1 MEENLYY
8 LLYDGN
14 FPELSYLE
22 SEYLLKGIEPT
33 IELEPYLAL
42 NETRII
48 GLKFPYLKTIKIFQ
62 RYTRFVS
69 LTKEIGLFYFS
80 VNYDKKG
87 NFFKILSE
95 INSKIDSNYL
105 NFKIDQNTTFKVEMI
120 KRGIINNLFNSE
132 NRQKLIYSVADNLIS
147 KFKLKT
153 NLTNEYITITIILT
167 PHKIL
172 VGQKL
177 FKPNRKLIM
186 NRTPSN
192 RSYFHSGS
200 MNPILIRAMINLGI
214 LNHYS
219 PIRKQKIKKSY
230 FLDPFMGAGGI
241 LMEAGTMGYFTL
253 GIELGY
259 WMSRGARMN
268 LTDLTFSGYSGS
280 FWSIIRSDSNLIPLK
295 SESIDI
301 IVTDPPYG
309 NSTILGG
316 QKLEDLLTNVLQEC
330 FRVLKKNS
338 RMVISIPSQIKV
350 NFNNFEILESISD
363 RVHNSLTRII
373 YLLQK

>member
-1 MEENLYY
+1 
-8 LLYDGN
+8 
-14 FPELSYLE
+14 
-22 SEYLLKGIEPT
+22 
-33 IELEPYLAL
+33 
-42 NETRII
+42 
-48 GLKFPYLKTIKIFQ
+48 
-62 RYTRFVS
+62 
-69 LTKEIGLFYFS
+69 
-80 VNYDKKG
+80 
-87 NFFKILSE
+87 
-95 INSKIDSNYL
+95 
-105 NFKIDQNTTFKVEMI
+105 MI
-120 KRGIINNLFNSE
+120 KRGLVDNQLFSSD
-132 NRQKLIYSVADNLIS
+132 NRQKLIFSVADNLIT
-147 KFKLKT
+147 KFKLKA
-153 NLTNEYITITIILT
+153 NLRNENISITIILT
-167 PHKIL
+167 PKTIIL
-172 VGQKL
+172 GQKL
-177 FKPNRKLIM
+177 FKPNRKSIM

-214 LNHYS
+214 QNHYS
-219 PIRKQKIKKSY
+219 PVRKHILKKNL

-241 LMEAGTMGYFTL
+241 LMESGTMGYATI

-268 LTDLTFSGYSGS
+268 LSDLSYSGYNDS
-280 FWSIIRSDSNLIPLK
+280 FWSIIRSDSNNIPLK
-295 SESIDI
+295 SESVDI

-330 FRVLKKNS
+330 FRVLKSNS

-350 NFNNFEILESISD
+350 DFKSFKVLEAIRD